1 MPGKNAVKQYLENGY
16 YHIYNRGVEKRKIFI
31 RDQDYGVFLGYLKEY
46 LSAKDIDGL
55 QKLLVTPNLNYRE
68 KDSALK
74 ALRLSNFYNEVDLLA
89 YCLMPNHFHLLIK
102 QRGVESMDKFI
113 KSLCTRYTMYINKKY
128 KRVGPLFQGVY
139 KAVLV
144 STDEQLLQL
153 SKYIHKQSVFTS
165 RRKLVTQPSS
175 YPNYLKKQRTD
186 WVKSQEIL
194 SYFSKTVSRL
204 DYESFTSEETDFTAV
219 TKLLLEN

>member
-31 RDQDYGVFLGYLKEY
+31 TDQDYGVFLGYLKEY
-46 LSAKDIDGL
+46 LSAKDKDGL
-55 QKLLVTPNLNYRE
+55 QKLLATPNLNYRE

-113 KSLCTRYTMYINKKY
+113 KSLCTRYTMYVNKKY
-128 KRVGPLFQGVY
+128 KRVGTLFQGVY

-153 SKYIHKQSVFTS
+153 SKYIHKQSSYLS
-165 RRKLVTQPSS
+165 RKKLVIQPSS
-175 YPNYLKKQRTD
+175 YPDYLNKRRTD
-186 WVKSQEIL
+186 WIKQKIVL
-194 SYFSKTVSRL
+194 GYFSKSQSRINYEKFVSGEQELIAISKLSL
-204 DYESFTSEETDFTAV
+204 D
-219 TKLLLEN
+219 